1 MKASVAQLLRQAF
14 ARAKESG
21 ELVSPSLP
29 ALVIETP
36 RDPSHGE
43 LSTNVAMRM
52 ARQEKKS
59 PQAVAQILLEH
70 LEDKQGVLAGAEIAG
85 PGFLN
90 FRFTPKFWWERLRE
104 AAAAGEGF
112 GPRPLGARRR
122 VQVEFVSA
130 NPTGPL
136 HFGHARG
143 AVVGDVLCRLLLAT
157 GHEVVREYYVN
168 DAGNQIELLG
178 RSVYA
183 RYQQLAGRP
192 AEVPEEGY
200 GGEYVRDVARRI
212 MREEGDRW
220 LTVPEEEACK
230 ELGMLA
236 AGLLLEQ
243 IKNDLSHFGVRFD
256 RFVSERRL
264 RDAGEVERAL
274 QELEHRGLI
283 YEQDGARW
291 FRSTRFGDDKDRPV
305 VKSGGDYT
313 YFAVDVAYHRRKM
326 LEGYDTVIDIW
337 GADHHGHVKRLREA
351 LRALGFSGEKLEV
364 LLVQMVSLSRGG
376 EPVRMGK
383 RSGEFV
389 TMREV
394 VEEVGSDAARF
405 FLLMRKPDAHLDFDL
420 ELAKKQSSENPVY
433 YVQYLHARVASILR
447 TAAQTGI
454 VPAPPAEVDVSLLSS
469 GEEIGLIRHVARFPE
484 VVEDAAVS
492 REPHRLA
499 FFLLELAGDFHRYY
513 NTCRVVTEDLR
524 LTQARLLLVIALQ
537 RVVRGGLG
545 LLGITA
551 PESM

>member
-1 MKASVAQLLRQAF
+1 MKASVAQLLRLAF
-14 ARAKESG
+14 ARARESG
-21 ELVSPSLP
+21 ELVSQSLP
-29 ALVIETP
+29 TLVIEIP

-43 LSTNVAMRM
+43 LSTNIAMRM

-59 PQAVAQILLEH
+59 PQAVAQVLLKH
-70 LEDKQGVLAGAEIAG
+70 LEDREGVLAGVEIAG

-104 AAAAGEGF
+104 AAAAGEKF
-112 GPRPLGARRR
+112 GPRPLGAGRRI
-122 VQVEFVSA
+122 QVEFVSA

-143 AVVGDVLCRLLLAT
+143 AVVGDVLCRLLSAT

-183 RYQQLAGRP
+183 RYQQLVGRP

-200 GGEYVRDVARRI
+200 AGEYLRDVAQRI

-220 LTVPEEEACK
+220 LGLSEEEACK
-230 ELGMLA
+230 ALGIRA
-236 AGLLLEQ
+236 ADVLLGQ
-243 IKNDLSHFGVRFD
+243 IKGDLSCFGVHFD

-274 QELEHRGLI
+274 EELEHRGLI
-283 YEQDGARW
+283 YERDGARW

-313 YFAVDVAYHRRKM
+313 YFAVDIAYHRKKM

-364 LLVQMVSLSRGG
+364 LLVQMVSLNREG

-383 RSGEFV
+383 RSGEFI

-433 YVQYLHARVASILR
+433 YVQYLHARVSSILR

-454 VPAPPAEVDVSLLSS
+454 VPAPAAQVDISLLSS
-469 GEEIGLIRHVARFPE
+469 SEEIGLIRQVTRFPE
-484 VVEDAAVS
+484 VVEDAAMS
-492 REPHRLA
+492 REPHRLV

-513 NTCRVVTEDLR
+513 NSCRVVTEDLQ
-524 LTQARLLLVIALQ
+524 LTRARLLLVIVLQ
-537 RVVRGGLG
+537 RVVRSGLG
-545 LLGITA
+545 LLGIAA